1 MESLQ
6 ALQPLC
12 VDTHFMAVIMAFL
25 IGQHVTLDIILPP
38 FGGRPPSASTE
49 SPHPQTSLVMDYL
62 NQFQGCWPMPVS
74 GRMVDRFKVRL
85 TFCHLLFPP
94 LTRYGSVNRLW
105 MHMSLHRAK
114 QLAHINLQAP
124 RGLSR
129 AYALVD
135 SIVWHD
141 SESEY
146 HSQTDSEILCTLQC
160 RFVRSPC

>member
-62 NQFQGCWPMPVS
+62 NQFQHYWPTPVS
-74 GRMVDRFKVRL
+74 GRMVDRL

-124 RGLSR
+124 RGLPR

-146 HSQTDSEILCTLQC
+146 HSQPDSEILCTRQC

>member
-6 ALQPLC
+6 ALQPLR
-12 VDTHFMAVIMAFL
+12 VDAHFMAVIMAFL

-38 FGGRPPSASTE
+38 FGGRPPLASTE

-62 NQFQGCWPMPVS
+62 NQFQGCWPTPVG

-85 TFCHLLFPP
+85 TFCHLLLPP

-105 MHMSLHRAK
+105 MHMSLSLHRAK
-114 QLAHINLQAP
+114 QLARINLQAP
-124 RGLSR
+124 RGLPR

-135 SIVWHD
+135 SIIWHD

-146 HSQTDSEILCTLQC
+146 H
-160 RFVRSPC
+160 